1 MSRFRYINAV
11 VVQLAVVISLF
22 GVFTV
27 PADAQGTTASV
38 SLRPGIVFD
47 PNRKVAYVMTP
58 EGVAAVDLAT
68 GTKVWTSTAADQ
80 PLTLAGNLLITQVEP
95 RVAGNVLE
103 LLVLDPR
110 ERGAAKVRKSV
121 QLPSGVSAT
130 IGENLIGKFLIE
142 AQPVANEIILNW
154 AFEPREQLRGRDE
167 RYERKNVSALEKS
180 TQRQSSI
187 QETTASPQVTTAG
200 AARGTVRMTLPS
212 GSVTLMAV
220 PLTTMKTGRQWI
232 LPTAMKLSNAP
243 PTQYESAD
251 GRHIL
256 ASERVA
262 DDRVWEKYRW
272 TVFDRAGNRL
282 GEHRTHISF
291 APFVVNDSTI
301 FYETT
306 PYVRGD
312 IAEPARLRA
321 ISLSTGRELWN
332 AEVRELVYRG
342 PYPP

>member
-1 MSRFRYINAV
+1 MSRFRYIHAV
-11 VVQLAVVISLF
+11 VVQFAVVISLF
-22 GVFTV
+22 SVFSV
-27 PADAQGTTASV
+27 PTNAQGTATSV
-38 SLRPGIVFD
+38 TLRPGIVFD

-68 GTKVWTSTAADQ
+68 GAKVWTSTAADQ
-80 PLTLAGNLLITQVEP
+80 PLTLVGNLLVTQVEP

-103 LLVLDPR
+103 LLVLDPQ

-121 QLPSGVSAT
+121 QLPSGVRS
-130 IGENLIGKFLIE
+130 IVGENLLGKFLIE
-142 AQPVANEIILNW
+142 AQPVANDVVLNW
-154 AFEPREQLRGRDE
+154 AFEPREQLRGREE
-167 RYERKNVSALEKS
+167 RSERKNVSALEKS
-180 TQRQSSI
+180 AQRQSSI
-187 QETTASPQVTTAG
+187 QEATVSPEVTTAV

-220 PLTTMKTGRQWI
+220 PLTIMQTSRQWI
-232 LPTAMKLSNAP
+232 LPTSKKLSNAP
-243 PTQYESAD
+243 TTQYESAD

-272 TVFDRAGNRL
+272 TIFDRAGNRL

-291 APFVVNDSTI
+291 TPFIVTDSTL

-306 PYVRGD
+306 PYVLGNK
-312 IAEPARLRA
+312 AEPAKLRA
-321 ISLSTGRELWN
+321 ISLSTGRELWST
-332 AEVRELVYRG
+332 EVRELVYRG